1 MATENKIKDIYN
13 QLGKLADELEEVV
26 NNLDE
31 DEMEEYCDLEDI
43 LNDLQCAVVGRLGE
57 FC

>member
-1 MATENKIKDIYN
+1 MATEKKIKDIYN

-26 NNLDE
+26 NILDE
-31 DEMEEYCDLEDI
+31 DELDGYCDLEDI

>member
-1 MATENKIKDIYN
+1 MATEKKIKDIYN
-13 QLGKLADELEEVV
+13 QLDKLADKLEEVV
-26 NNLDE
+26 DSLGK

-43 LNDLQCAVVGRLGE
+43 LNDLKCAVVGRLGE